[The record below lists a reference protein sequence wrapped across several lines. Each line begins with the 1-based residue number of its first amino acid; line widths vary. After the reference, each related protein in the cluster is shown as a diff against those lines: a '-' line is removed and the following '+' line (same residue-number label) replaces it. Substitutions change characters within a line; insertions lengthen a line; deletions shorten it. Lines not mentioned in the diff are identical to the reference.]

1 MKLALICCLIAAT
14 VTSRA
19 ARAFDPF
26 TAAQGV
32 QAVDGVLGGMEKLND
47 ASDVGFA
54 FSELLNELDV
64 DQSSDAEVTEV
75 VRRLEKLESDSNELN
90 SINQGSR
97 ELLNG
102 RSIQRKSFGDKI
114 RHLRSMIQ
122 MTKRLAVI
130 LGIKP
135 KAASNAIQLQ
145 QSRISYMMLDEL
157 MAIRRTQYE
166 QNLRDDEQR
175 IAYEKA
181 LAKVM
186 AEEKKQLKVSSR
198 RSNVRHPR

>member
-1 MKLALICCLIAAT
+1 MKFALICCLISFA
-14 VTSRA
+14 VISR

-32 QAVDGVLGGMEKLND
+32 QAANGILGGMEKLND

-54 FSELLNELDV
+54 FSELLDELDV

-75 VRRLEKLESDSNELN
+75 VKRLEKLEGDSNELN

-122 MTKRLAVI
+122 MTKRLGAI

-181 LAKVM
+181 LSKVM

-198 RSNVRHPR
+198 RSSVRSPR